1 MQISFSKTAL
11 AETLEDTYLH
21 ADGSGVNF
29 TPKRMTDG
37 AVGYDVFACT
47 DKPVTI
53 FPGQSEKISTGVR
66 VYIGSLG
73 WRLCPNEG
81 YGMAG
86 LILPRSSIKGG
97 MLKNTVG
104 VVDTDY
110 QGEWFVKLF
119 NNTDESI
126 TIGVGERFAQIMFV
140 PVFLPEL
147 VQVESFDTVTERG
160 EGGFGST
167 NRAVAKEPEF
177 FDGHD
182 C

>member
-1 MQISFSKTAL
+1 MQISFIKTAL
-11 AETLEDTYLH
+11 AKTLEDTYLH

-29 TPKRMTDG
+29 TPKRMADG

-53 FPGQSEKISTGVR
+53 FPGQSEKISTGVKIHIESYR
-66 VYIGSLG
+66 REYFFEDGV
-73 WRLCPNEG
+73 N
-81 YGMAG
+81 MAV
-86 LILPRSSIKGG
+86 LILPRSSVKGG

-147 VQVESFDTVTERG
+147 VQVEGFNFVTERG

-167 NRAVAKEPEF
+167 NRPVAEEQARSF
-177 FDGHD
+177 N
-182 C
+182 